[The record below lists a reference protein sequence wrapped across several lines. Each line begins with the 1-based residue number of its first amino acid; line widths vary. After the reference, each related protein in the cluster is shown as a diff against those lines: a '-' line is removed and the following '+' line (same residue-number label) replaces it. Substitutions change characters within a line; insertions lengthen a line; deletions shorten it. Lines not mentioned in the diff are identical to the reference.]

1 MDPTKNNR
9 GTSKI
14 FTCFNPLVDD
24 DDDGDNEIMDNRGGG
39 GGLASPSPP
48 SESGGRRKKKVRRS
62 FSVASMKAVFC
73 KPSSLRKS
81 KSESSKQDH
90 LDRPSSNLLSKS
102 KKLVKSVKKSFTCK
116 PFWEP
121 HQEIFRTTSNHSS
134 SIFSSNSSRHRSSAS
149 SMSSSSISSLSSNS
163 SSKYSDVIIK
173 RSVSLDF
180 EQMSP
185 PMNTTTTTTTTTT
198 TAAGTTLQKPT
209 RRDCGRKCISNYCNP
224 SLDQMCIFLVCLGAL
239 VFWGKVFA
247 IVTCTSTWLFV
258 YPGHRF
264 QRVDSPV
271 NDVSTIVDSE
281 EYKKRVVME
290 GLLERNRSI

>member
-14 FTCFNPLVDD
+14 FTCFNPLIDD
-24 DDDGDNEIMDNRGGG
+24 DDDRDYGITDNR
-39 GGLASPSPP
+39 SPPPP
-48 SESGGRRKKKVRRS
+48 SESGGRRKKKVHRS

-90 LDRPSSNLLSKS
+90 LDRPSNNLLSKS

-121 HQEIFRTTSNHSS
+121 HQEIFRTNSNHSS
-134 SIFSSNSSRHRSSAS
+134 SIFSSNSSRHRCSAS

-163 SSKYSDVIIK
+163 SSEYSDGIIK

-185 PMNTTTTTTTTTT
+185 PMNTTTTTTAATT
-198 TAAGTTLQKPT
+198 TTLQKPA

-271 NDVSTIVDSE
+271 NDVSNIVDSE
-281 EYKKRVVME
+281 GYKKRVVME

>member
-1 MDPTKNNR
+1 MDPTKKNNR

-24 DDDGDNEIMDNRGGG
+24 DDDGDNEIMDNCGGG
-39 GGLASPSPP
+39 GGLASPPP
-48 SESGGRRKKKVRRS
+48 SSESGGRRKKKVRRS

-121 HQEIFRTTSNHSS
+121 HQEIFRINSNHSS

-163 SSKYSDVIIK
+163 GSEYSDGIIR

-185 PMNTTTTTTTTTT
+185 PINSTTTTTTTT
-198 TAAGTTLQKPT
+198 TTLQKPT
-209 RRDCGRKCISNYCNP
+209 RRDCGRKRISNYCNP
-224 SLDQMCIFLVCLGAL
+224 SLDQMCIFLVWLGAL

-264 QRVDSPV
+264 QRVDSSV
-271 NDVSTIVDSE
+271 NDVSNIVDSE

>member
-1 MDPTKNNR
+1 NFCLSMDPTKKNNR

-24 DDDGDNEIMDNRGGG
+24 DDDGDNEIMDNCGGG
-39 GGLASPSPP
+39 GGLASPPP
-48 SESGGRRKKKVRRS
+48 SSESGRRRKKK
-62 FSVASMKAVFC
+62 
-73 KPSSLRKS
+73 LRKS

-121 HQEIFRTTSNHSS
+121 HQEIFRINSNHSS

-163 SSKYSDVIIK
+163 GSEYSDGIIR

-185 PMNTTTTTTTTTT
+185 PINSTTTTTTTT
-198 TAAGTTLQKPT
+198 TTLQKPT
-209 RRDCGRKCISNYCNP
+209 RRDCGRKRISNYCNP
-224 SLDQMCIFLVCLGAL
+224 SLDQMCIFLVWLGAL

-264 QRVDSPV
+264 QRVDSSV
-271 NDVSTIVDSE
+271 NDVSNIVDSE

>member
-14 FTCFNPLVDD
+14 FTCFNPVVD
-24 DDDGDNEIMDNRGGG
+24 DDDGDYEIMDNRGGG
-39 GGLASPSPP
+39 GLASPPPP

-90 LDRPSSNLLSKS
+90 LDRPSNNLLSKS

-121 HQEIFRTTSNHSS
+121 HQEIFRTNSNHSS

-163 SSKYSDVIIK
+163 GSEYSDGNGIIIK

-185 PMNTTTTTTTTTT
+185 PMNTTTTTT
-198 TAAGTTLQKPT
+198 ATTLQKPT

-271 NDVSTIVDSE
+271 NDISNIVDSE